1 MSAGRVNQALSGAI
15 RQVLK
20 DYFVFVAELEARHK
34 RGELTLNKV
43 RNVLAKGSNLID
55 FKPVKRSAKQLP
67 LEFECRQSLKD
78 YKINF
83 GAYLRYTA
91 SPCCSRS

>member
-20 DYFVFVAELEARHK
+20 DYFVFVAELEAQHK

-43 RNVLAKGSNLID
+43 RTSKASNSID
-55 FKPVKRSAKQLP
+55 FRQGKRCTKLLPSDVAKCKILTTIFLSCFENEFWHVKLTIKL
-67 LEFECRQSLKD
+67 FLK
-78 YKINF
+78 
-83 GAYLRYTA
+83 
-91 SPCCSRS
+91 